1 MRKQILFLFIAG
13 VLLVSACTGTGGL
26 PTETVETQVFTPT
39 ETPAAQPE
47 ETTVEPVTTDTQ
59 VPPTPMDGGD
69 PTSEAAKAAR
79 KALAELLGIGENEI
93 TINSIE
99 QTTWSD
105 GCLGVGQPDESC
117 LMVETPGF
125 IVNMTAAGMI
135 YIYHTNSDGTTVR
148 PAGTQPIPFQPF
160 DAEGAAGVTAARFLA
175 GELNLPE
182 ENISVTGI
190 VETEWPDACLGLPGK
205 EELCAMVITP
215 GFLIQLQAAEQTCFV
230 HIDREATN
238 VRYICGSE
246 SSTAADERLAADAAM
261 LFLSQELEIPP
272 SEMAITSIEAVDWPD
287 ACLGVSRPDVM
298 CLTVITPGYKIM
310 MEAGGEQYEVRTN
323 RSGSAVNLAP
333 GR

>member
-13 VLLVSACTGTGGL
+13 LLLVSACTGGL
-26 PTETVETQVFTPT
+26 PAETEETQVFTPT
-39 ETPAAQPE
+39 ETSAAQTE
-47 ETTVEPVTTDTQ
+47 ETTVEPVPTDTQ

-69 PTSEAAKAAR
+69 PTPEAAKAAR
-79 KALAELLGIGENEI
+79 RALADLLGIGENEI

-99 QTTWSD
+99 QTTWPD
-105 GCLGVGQPDESC
+105 ACLGVGQPDESC
-117 LMVETPGF
+117 LMVQTPGF

-160 DAEGAAGVTAARFLA
+160 DAAGAAGVTAVRFLA

-190 VETEWPDACLGLPGK
+190 VETQWPDACLGLPGK

-246 SSTAADERLAADAAM
+246 GSAADERLAADAAM

-287 ACLGVSRPDVM
+287 GCLGISRPNIS
-298 CLTVITPGYKIM
+298 CLTVITPGYRIM

-323 RSGSAVNLAP
+323 RSGSVVDLPP
-333 GR
+333 GQ